1 MDVEGIVRYLETVR
15 DFYVHNFAVG
25 SNVVQLVYMVQIIIC
40 DHRYW
45 LFVAIA
51 HTCTG
56 QN

>member
-15 DFYVHNFAVG
+15 DFHVHNFAVG